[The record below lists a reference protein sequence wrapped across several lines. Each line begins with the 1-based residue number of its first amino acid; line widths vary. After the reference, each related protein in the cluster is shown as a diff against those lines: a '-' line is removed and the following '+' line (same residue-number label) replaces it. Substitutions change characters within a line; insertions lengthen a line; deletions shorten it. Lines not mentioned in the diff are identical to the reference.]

1 MQKLIGSLV
10 AIGVA
15 GVAAVAATT
24 AMLNTP
30 YRIGVAAVDANNV
43 APAQDPAASA
53 AGTPPAVPPTSDG
66 GKPATPGATPDAAKP
81 ADAPGAAAASKDTAT
96 ADEGEDKDPYEGI
109 APEELP
115 PDLQYSA
122 DSSVSFPTNI

>member
-1 MQKLIGSLV
+1 MRNILFSV
-10 AIGVA
+10 FAI
-15 GVAAVAATT
+15 GVAAVAAMTATT

-30 YRIGVAAVDANNV
+30 VRP
-43 APAQDPAASA
+43 APAVIAQNAQADPAA
-53 AGTPPAVPPTSDG
+53 PPASD
-66 GKPATPGATPDAAKP
+66 GKPATAEGAPPATPGGSPDAGAKP
-81 ADAPGAAAASKDTAT
+81 AGGAAAGASKDTVA
-96 ADEGEDKDPYEGI
+96 ADDEVDKDPYEGI

>member
-1 MQKLIGSLV
+1 MRQIIFSLF
-10 AIGVA
+10 AITL
-15 GVAAVAATT
+15 AAIAAMAATT

-30 YRIGVAAVDANNV
+30 TRIGAAPVTTAGVNNPQ
-43 APAQDPAASA
+43 AP
-53 AGTPPAVPPTSDG
+53 PPAPTTGDTPTAPQP
-66 GKPATPGATPDAAKP
+66 GKPATPGGTPDKSTP
-81 ADAPGAAAASKDTAT
+81 ATPGAATPEGAA
-96 ADEGEDKDPYEGI
+96 GEEEPDKDPYEGI

>member
-1 MQKLIGSLV
+1 MRNILFSLF

-15 GVAAVAATT
+15 ATAAMMATT
-24 AMLNTP
+24 AMLNAPHRT
-30 YRIGVAAVDANNV
+30 AAVTTM
-43 APAQDPAASA
+43 PAANVDA
-53 AGTPPAVPPTSDG
+53 PKPAETPPAVPPSGTPAPPGGTPDA
-66 GKPATPGATPDAAKP
+66 GKPATAGGAAAPGTDAAK
-81 ADAPGAAAASKDTAT
+81 

-115 PDLQYSA
+115 PDLQYNA

>member
-1 MQKLIGSLV
+1 MRNILFSLF
-10 AIGVA
+10 AI
-15 GVAAVAATT
+15 GVAAVAAMTATT

-30 YRIGVAAVDANNV
+30 VH
-43 APAQDPAASA
+43 PAADVMTQNLQ
-53 AGTPPAVPPTSDG
+53 AGQPPAAPSGKPADAPG
-66 GKPATPGATPDAAKP
+66 GPPATPGATPTDAKP
-81 ADAPGAAAASKDTAT
+81 APGAAPNTDTKDTKDTA
-96 ADEGEDKDPYEGI
+96 GEEEVDKDPYEGI

>member
-1 MQKLIGSLV
+1 MQKLIGSVL

-15 GVAAVAATT
+15 CVAAIAATT

-30 YRIGVAAVDANNV
+30 HRIGAAAVNSANV
-43 APAQDPAASA
+43 TPAEDPAAPAS
-53 AGTPPAVPPTSDG
+53 TPPAVPET
-66 GKPATPGATPDAAKP
+66 GKPASPGATPDAAKP
-81 ADAPGAAAASKDTAT
+81 ATSAGAAAPGTDTKKE
-96 ADEGEDKDPYEGI
+96 DEGGDKDPYEGI

-115 PDLQYSA
+115 PDLQYNA

>member
-1 MQKLIGSLV
+1 MRNILFSLF

-15 GVAAVAATT
+15 ATAAMMATT
-24 AMLNTP
+24 AMLNAP
-30 YRIGVAAVDANNV
+30 HRSPAVATVPAANVDAPI
-43 APAQDPAASA
+43 PAE
-53 AGTPPAVPPTSDG
+53 TPPAVPQT
-66 GKPATPGATPDAAKP
+66 GKPATPGGTPDTGKP
-81 ADAPGAAAASKDTAT
+81 ATAGGAAAPGSDADK

-115 PDLQYSA
+115 PDLQYNA